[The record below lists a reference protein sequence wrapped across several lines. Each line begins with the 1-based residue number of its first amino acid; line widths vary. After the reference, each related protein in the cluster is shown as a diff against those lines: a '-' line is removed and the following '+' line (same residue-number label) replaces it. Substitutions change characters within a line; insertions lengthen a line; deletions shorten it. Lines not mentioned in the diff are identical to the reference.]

1 MSQVQKKRK
10 ISQDEAF
17 FEDDW
22 LEAHPEVEL
31 ENIKVLQKA
40 EYQPDQTM
48 SDYSP
53 EDLAMS
59 SAIEGFQPMKYSFLG
74 NRAEEISCPP
84 ATQDSALNRKNQQST
99 IENHEYG
106 PMDVANPGNYW
117 EKMAKLWKKSVEEA
131 KNQNCGNC
139 VAYDV
144 SPRMKECGV
153 GENLGYCW
161 MHNFKCQSARTCN
174 TWATGGPIETDK
186 ESQEWQERAFGGIT
200 KEAEMDSKEKA
211 RLKKYE
217 KTYGKEGAKVR
228 NRIFKRILA
237 KAQDGTKAGQ
247 WSARKAQS
255 LTEDYEKAMS
265 GKGKKP
271 YKSSKRTKSQKSLK
285 KWGDQDWRTKSGKKS
300 SKTGER
306 YLPAKAIK
314 ALTDEEYKKTSA
326 KKRKDMKKGKQFSD
340 QPKSIAKKVKKYRAE
355 SSKPHSVTISRSSNP
370 QKKLMAVFEDSE
382 GKKMKTTHFGQ
393 RGASDYTKH
402 GDKER
407 MERYLERHGGGFE
420 TSTKEDWKDP
430 TTAGSL
436 SRWILWNKPGLKS
449 SFDDYKRR
457 FGLKGEITVSKSA
470 EAVLGKSQNNTH
482 AVAVLV
488 PDPKEKVEGVVRFT
502 QDGNTL
508 HVDYDI
514 ENLDDGEHGF
524 HVHEYGDLT
533 EGCKSACAH
542 FNPHSEEHGGLDSKT
557 RHLGDLGNIISKNG
571 VSKGRISTNSISLN
585 MGLPNCIVGRM
596 IIVHKDRDDLGKGG
610 DAESLLTGNAGERL
624 GCGVIGLSEGKDFE
638 SEDWEDT
645 DWETHAPSNDP
656 SPFETIE
663 WTRLPPP
670 PQNIKRLM
678 EAFNREG
685 YTILVVGGA
694 VRDLLLGLEPKD
706 YDLAT
711 NAKPAQV
718 KEVVDGLEG
727 YRYVLG
733 PQAEKSVLNLT
744 SLVTIPDEKEAI
756 EITTFRKELGYAG
769 DRTKGQFIPAFTF
782 DEDSARRD
790 LTINSMGMTVDGIV
804 IDPQDGLKDMQN
816 GVIRAVGDPTQRF
829 VEDPLRMIR
838 AIRFSVRFGLPIED
852 DTYDAIVENADLVTT
867 LSGRR
872 LRDEIGKVIIQPNGY
887 KLLMETGILP
897 TLMPQFRNM
906 EQYHHKLDYHP
917 EDTLYNHYIE
927 VFKKFT
933 TIPNRTELG
942 AWALLFHDIA
952 KPQTAE
958 WNEEGGY
965 HTFYGHDKQ
974 GSQLILEN
982 YNNESGPFEFSK
994 KELQAIAWVADHHL
1008 GKFWDMKKP
1017 MKVSAMRNNEN
1028 WPLLVQVITGDIM
1041 ENRRGG
1047 DEQLKQRL
1055 IEIDEI
1061 TDKVNAQKAK
1071 TGNRPPGF
1079 AQLVIQQLNVQG
1091 KQISEA
1097 LSEIEEIVSTGQA
1110 QSYDE
1115 ALEVLKTKRNA

>member
-1 MSQVQKKRK
+1 M
-10 ISQDEAF
+10 IEYSQDEDF
-17 FEDDW
+17 FNDDF
-22 LEAHPEVEL
+22 LEKL
-31 ENIKVLQKA
+31 YSA
-40 EYQPDQTM
+40 E
-48 SDYSP
+48 S
-53 EDLAMS
+53 
-59 SAIEGFQPMKYSFLG
+59 
-74 NRAEEISCPP
+74 
-84 ATQDSALNRKNQQST
+84 
-99 IENHEYG
+99 
-106 PMDVANPGNYW
+106 
-117 EKMAKLWKKSVEEA
+117 
-131 KNQNCGNC
+131 
-139 VAYDV
+139 
-144 SPRMKECGV
+144 
-153 GENLGYCW
+153 
-161 MHNFKCQSARTCN
+161 
-174 TWATGGPIETDK
+174 
-186 ESQEWQERAFGGIT
+186 
-200 KEAEMDSKEKA
+200 DSKEEA

-228 NRIFKRILA
+228 NRIFKRIIA

-285 KWGDQDWRTKSGKKS
+285 KWGDQDWKTKSGKKS

-306 YLPAKAIK
+306 YLPAKAIDS
-314 ALTDEEYKKTSA
+314 LTDEEYKKTSD

-340 QPKSIAKKVKKYRAE
+340 QPKSIAKKVKKYR
-355 SSKPHSVTISRSSNP
+355 
-370 QKKLMAVFEDSE
+370 SE
-382 GKKMKTTHFGQ
+382 
-393 RGASDYTKH
+393 
-402 GDKER
+402 
-407 MERYLERHGGGFE
+407 
-420 TSTKEDWKDP
+420 
-430 TTAGSL
+430 
-436 SRWILWNKPGLKS
+436 IVI
-449 SFDDYKRR
+449 
-457 FGLKGEITVSKSA
+457 GE
-470 EAVLGKSQNNTH
+470 SQNMNH

-488 PDPKEKVEGVVRFT
+488 PDPNQKVEGVVRFT

-514 ENLDDGEHGF
+514 QHLDDGEHGF

-542 FNPHSEEHGGLDSKT
+542 FNPYSHEHGGLDSEV
-557 RHLGDLGNIISKNG
+557 RHLGDLGNIISKDG
-571 VSKGRISTNSISLN
+571 VSKGRISTDSISLN

-638 SEDWEDT
+638 AEGWDDIS

-656 SPFETIE
+656 SPFETVE
-663 WTRLPPP
+663 WTRLPLP
-670 PQNIKRLM
+670 PQDIKRLM

-694 VRDLLLGLEPKD
+694 VRDSLLGLEPKD

-711 NAKPAQV
+711 NATPAQV

-733 PQAEKSVLNLT
+733 PQADKSVLNLT
-744 SLVTIPDEKEAI
+744 SLVTIPNEKEAI

-769 DRTKGQFIPAFTF
+769 DRTKGQFVPAKTFT
-782 DEDSARRD
+782 EDSARRD

-804 IDPQDGLKDMQN
+804 IDPQGGLKDLQS
-816 GVIRAVGDPTQRF
+816 GVIRAVGNPTQRF

-852 DTYDAIVENADLVTT
+852 ETYDAIVENADLVST

-872 LRDEIGKVIIQPNGY
+872 LRDEIGKVLVEPNGY
-887 KLLMETGILP
+887 KSLMETGVLP
-897 TLMPQFRNM
+897 VLMPQFRDM

-927 VFKKFT
+927 VFKEFT
-933 TIPNRTELG
+933 KIPNRTELG

-958 WNEEGGY
+958 WDEDNSY

-974 GSQLILEN
+974 GAQLVLEN
-982 YNNESGPFEFSK
+982 YNNQNGPFEFSK
-994 KELQAIAWVADHHL
+994 RELQAIAWTTDHHL
-1008 GKFWDMKKP
+1008 GKFWEMKKP
-1017 MKVSAMRNNEN
+1017 MKVSAMRNNEHF
-1028 WPLLVQVITGDIM
+1028 PLLVQVIKGDMMGI
-1041 ENRRGG
+1041 RRGG
-1047 DEQLKQRL
+1047 HDELKRRL

-1079 AQLVIQQLNVQG
+1079 AKLVIQQLNVQG

-1097 LSEIEEIVSTGQA
+1097 LSEIEEMVSTGQA

>member
-1 MSQVQKKRK
+1 VPQVQKKRQ
-10 ISQDEAF
+10 IIEYSQDEDF
-17 FEDDW
+17 FNDEL
-22 LEAHPEVEL
+22 LEKL
-31 ENIKVLQKA
+31 YQA
-40 EYQPDQTM
+40 ET
-48 SDYSP
+48 
-53 EDLAMS
+53 
-59 SAIEGFQPMKYSFLG
+59 
-74 NRAEEISCPP
+74 
-84 ATQDSALNRKNQQST
+84 
-99 IENHEYG
+99 
-106 PMDVANPGNYW
+106 
-117 EKMAKLWKKSVEEA
+117 
-131 KNQNCGNC
+131 
-139 VAYDV
+139 
-144 SPRMKECGV
+144 
-153 GENLGYCW
+153 
-161 MHNFKCQSARTCN
+161 
-174 TWATGGPIETDK
+174 
-186 ESQEWQERAFGGIT
+186 
-200 KEAEMDSKEKA
+200 DSKEEA
-211 RLKKYE
+211 RLKRYE
-217 KTYGKEGAKVR
+217 KTYGKEGARVR
-228 NRIFKRILA
+228 NRIFKKILA

-255 LTEDYEKAMS
+255 LAEDYEKEMS

-340 QPKSIAKKVKKYRAE
+340 QPKSIAKKTKKYRAE
-355 SSKPHSVTISRSSNP
+355 TFEAKGRIERGLYCQGCGDGRLKLKLLDIYNDGHAELYCKHCEKDYKDSGMPTIHIGDEKDYLKKEGFESESSKKPHSVTISRSSNP
-370 QKKLMAVFEDSE
+370 EKKLTAVFEDSE

-402 GDKER
+402 DDKER
-407 MERYLERHGGGFE
+407 MEKYLERHGGGTT

-457 FGLKGEITVSKSA
+457 FGLKGEILVSKSA
-470 EAVLGKSQNNTH
+470 EIVIGKSQNMNH

-488 PDPKEKVEGVVRFT
+488 PDPNQKVEGVVRFT

-514 ENLDDGEHGF
+514 QHLDDGEHGF

-542 FNPHSEEHGGLDSKT
+542 FNPHSQEHGGLDSEV
-557 RHLGDLGNIISKNG
+557 RHLGDLGNIVSKDG
-571 VSKGRISTNSISLN
+571 VSKGRISTDSISLN

-638 SEDWEDT
+638 AEGWEDIS

-656 SPFETIE
+656 SPFETVE
-663 WTRLPPP
+663 WTQLPLPPKEI
-670 PQNIKRLM
+670 QRLM

-711 NAKPAQV
+711 NATPAQV

-744 SLVTIPDEKEAI
+744 SLVTIPNEKEAI

-769 DRTKGQFIPAFTF
+769 DRTKGQFVPAKTF
-782 DEDSARRD
+782 AEDSARRD

-804 IDPQDGLKDMQN
+804 IDPQGGLKDLQN
-816 GVIRAVGDPTQRF
+816 GVIRAVGNPTQRF

-852 DTYDAIVENADLVTT
+852 ETYDAIVENADLVST

-872 LRDEIGKVIIQPNGY
+872 LRDEIGKVLVEPNGY
-887 KLLMETGILP
+887 KSLMETGILP
-897 TLMPQFRNM
+897 VLMPQFRNM

-927 VFKKFT
+927 VFKEFT
-933 TIPNRTELG
+933 KIPNRTELG

-958 WNEEGGY
+958 WDEDNGY

-974 GSQLILEN
+974 GAQLVLEN
-982 YNNESGPFEFSK
+982 YNNQNGPFEFSK
-994 KELQAIAWVADHHL
+994 KELQAIAWTTDHHL
-1008 GKFWDMKKP
+1008 GKFWEMKKP

-1028 WPLLVQVITGDIM
+1028 FPLLVQVIKGDMMGI
-1041 ENRRGG
+1041 RRGG
-1047 DEQLKQRL
+1047 HDELKRRL

-1079 AQLVIQQLNVQG
+1079 AKLVIQQLNVQG

-1097 LSEIEEIVSTGQA
+1097 LSEIEEMVSTGQV

>member
-10 ISQDEAF
+10 IIEYSQDEDF
-17 FEDDW
+17 FNDDL
-22 LEAHPEVEL
+22 LEKL
-31 ENIKVLQKA
+31 YQS

-53 EDLAMS
+53 EDLTMS
-59 SAIEGFQPMKYSFLG
+59 SAIEGFEPLKFSVFG
-74 NRAEEISCPP
+74 NRAE
-84 ATQDSALNRKNQQST
+84 
-99 IENHEYG
+99 
-106 PMDVANPGNYW
+106 
-117 EKMAKLWKKSVEEA
+117 
-131 KNQNCGNC
+131 
-139 VAYDV
+139 
-144 SPRMKECGV
+144 
-153 GENLGYCW
+153 
-161 MHNFKCQSARTCN
+161 
-174 TWATGGPIETDK
+174 TDK
-186 ESQEWQERAFGGIT
+186 
-200 KEAEMDSKEKA
+200 KEQA

-228 NRIFKRILA
+228 NRIFKRILG
-237 KAQDGTKAGQ
+237 KKQDGTKAGQ

-255 LTEDYEKAMS
+255 LAEDYEKAMS

-285 KWGDQDWRTKSGKKS
+285 KWGDQDWKTKSGKKS

-306 YLPAKAIK
+306 YLPAKAIE
-314 ALTDEEYKKTSA
+314 ALSDKEYKKTSD
-326 KKRKDMKKGKQFSD
+326 KKRKDSKKGKQFSD
-340 QPKSIAKKVKKYRAE
+340 QPKKIADKVAKYRAE
-355 SSKPHSVTISRSSNP
+355 SKKPSSVEISRSSNP
-370 QKKLMAVFEDSE
+370 EKKLMAVFEDSE
-382 GKKMKTTHFGQ
+382 GKKTKTTHFGQ
-393 RGASDYTKH
+393 RGASDYPKH
-402 GDKER
+402 GEKER

-420 TSTKEDWKDP
+420 TSTKENWKDP

-436 SRWILWNKPGLKS
+436 SRWVLWNKPGLKS
-449 SFDDYKRR
+449 SFSDYKRR
-457 FGLKGEITVSKSA
+457 FGLKGDITVSKSA
-470 EAVLGKSQNNTH
+470 EIILGQPQTNTH
-482 AVAVLV
+482 AVAVIV
-488 PDPKEKVEGVVRFT
+488 PDPKQKVEGVVRFT
-502 QDGNTL
+502 QDGKTL

-533 EGCKSACAH
+533 DGCKSACAH
-542 FNPHSEEHGGLDSKT
+542 FNPHSEEHGGLDSQT
-557 RHLGDLGNIISKNG
+557 RHLGDLGNIVSKDG
-571 VSKGRISTNSISLN
+571 VSKGRISTDSISLN

-610 DAESLLTGNAGERL
+610 DAESLLTGNAGKRL
-624 GCGVIGLSEGKDFE
+624 GCGVIGLSEGKDFDA
-638 SEDWEDT
+638 EDWEDSVQ
-645 DWETHAPSNDP
+645 WEDKPPSIDP
-656 SPFETIE
+656 SPFEEVE
-663 WTRLPPP
+663 WKELPPP
-670 PQNIKRLM
+670 PPAISRLM
-678 EAFNREG
+678 KGFQAKG
-685 YTILVVGGA
+685 YSILVVGGA

-711 NAKPAQV
+711 DATPDEV
-718 KEVVDGLEG
+718 EEVVKGLEG

-733 PQAEKSVLNLT
+733 PQAEKSRLNLT
-744 SLVTIPDEKEAI
+744 SLVTVPNEKEAV
-756 EITTFRKELGYAG
+756 EITTYRKELGYAG
-769 DRTKGQFIPAFTF
+769 DRTKGEFIPAQTFT
-782 DEDSARRD
+782 EDSSRRD
-790 LTINSMGMTVDGIV
+790 LTINAMGMTVDGIV
-804 IDPQDGLKDMQN
+804 IDPQGGLTDLQE

-852 DTYDAIVENADLVTT
+852 ETYDAIVANADLIPT

-872 LRDEIGKVIIQPNGY
+872 LRDEIGKVLIEPNGY

-933 TIPNRTELG
+933 MIPNRTELG

-958 WNEEGGY
+958 WDEQGW

-974 GSQLILEN
+974 GAQLVLDN
-982 YNNESGPFEFSK
+982 YNNQDGPFEFSK
-994 KELQAIAWVADHHL
+994 KELQAIAWTTDHHL
-1008 GKFWDMKKP
+1008 GKFWEMKKP

-1028 WPLLVQVITGDIM
+1028 FPLLVEVITGDTMGI
-1041 ENRRGG
+1041 RRGG
-1047 DEQLKQRL
+1047 DEQLRKRL
-1055 IEIDEI
+1055 VEIDEI
-1061 TDKVNAQKAK
+1061 TNKVNEQKAK

-1079 AQLVIQQLNVQG
+1079 AKQVIQTLNVQG

-1097 LSEIEEIVSTGQA
+1097 LTEIEEMVSTGQV